1 MKKKK
6 DSQSPDKNKSGTDL
20 VGKIEFNFEL
30 RDLESQDALEADN
43 AEPSTDFRAKD
54 GVLAVQVKNLTD
66 FPEPTEA
73 QKKDGCAHAYGVSLA
88 LPPTAGL
95 VGRYEA
101 SIQKDTGPAR

>member
-1 MKKKK
+1 M
-6 DSQSPDKNKSGTDL
+6 

-43 AEPSTDFRAKD
+43 AEPSADFRAKD

-66 FPEPTEA
+66 FPEPTEE
-73 QKKDGCAHAYGVSLA
+73 GYAHAYGVSLA

-95 VGRYEA
+95 ERRYEER
-101 SIQKDTGPAR
+101 IQKDTGPEADWEEIRNNKRIK